1 MEVNGIII
9 KAVELS
15 TGKRLLQVLT
25 DDLGIITAIAGRG
38 NLGKTNKFSVLHVL
52 MYCRFVLFKN
62 KEYYNVDEFDI
73 LNIFWGIKDDLKS
86 LAICQYF
93 CELCVNLRPES
104 TVSKDFLK
112 LFLNSVFY
120 ISKNIKN
127 LKLIK
132 IIFEMKA
139 LSLCG
144 YMPNLIYCCKCGKY
158 DANSMAF
165 SIDSGKII
173 CDDCFS
179 VESGMYA
186 VHITRGVLYA
196 LRHIIY
202 SPLEK
207 IFSFELSDNALKIL
221 SNLSEKYA
229 KYHLDTNFK
238 SLEVYNRL

>member
-1 MEVNGIII
+1 MEINGIII

-38 NLGKTNKFSVLHVL
+38 NLGKTNRFSVLHVL

-144 YMPNLIYCCKCGKY
+144 YMPNLICCCKCGKY
-158 DANSMAF
+158 DANGMIF
-165 SIDSGKII
+165 LIDSGKII
-173 CDDCFS
+173 CNDCFS
-179 VESGMYA
+179 VESDMYV

-207 IFSFELSDNALKIL
+207 IFSFGLSDNALKIL

-238 SLEVYNRL
+238 SLEIYNRL